1 MPEYYTAYNDRYL
14 QVHARNLQWADSAP
28 SPIVAETMEKHGVG
42 KNAAILELGC
52 GEGRDAA
59 YLLKQ
64 GYNVLATDVSP
75 EAIRYCRE
83 QFPDYA
89 EHFQVLDCVAGT
101 LDAKFDF
108 IYAVAVIHMLVE
120 DNDRARF
127 YGFLRKHLNPGG
139 AALVCSMGDGE
150 MTCRTDPSRAFALQ
164 ERQHSQTGQ
173 TLSIAAT
180 TCRMVSADEFRREI
194 KGSGL
199 RIREAGLTESVPGF
213 SSMLYA
219 VVDIKQ

>member
-28 SPIVAETMEKHGVG
+28 SPVVADTLTKYGIG
-42 KNAAILELGC
+42 QGSNILELGC

-59 YLLKQ
+59 YLLEQ

-83 QFPDYA
+83 KFSDYA

-108 IYAVAVIHMLVE
+108 IYAVAVVHMLVE
-120 DNDRARF
+120 DHDRARF
-127 YGFLRKHLNPGG
+127 YGFLREHLNPGG
-139 AALVCSMGDGE
+139 MALICSMGDGE

-164 ERQHSQTGQ
+164 ERAHSQTGQ

-194 KGSGL
+194 KDSGL
-199 RIREAGLTESVPGF
+199 RIREAGLTETVPGF

-219 VVDIKQ
+219 VVDTE

>member
-14 QVHARNLQWADSAP
+14 QVHMRNLQWADSAP
-28 SPIVAETMEKHGVG
+28 SPIVAEALAQYGIG
-42 KNAAILELGC
+42 RGSRILELGC
-52 GEGRDAA
+52 GEGRDAV

-64 GYNVLATDVSP
+64 GYDVLATDVST

-89 EHFQVLDCVAGT
+89 EHFHVLDCVAGA

-108 IYAVAVIHMLVE
+108 IYAVAVVHMLVE

-139 AALVCSMGDGE
+139 IALVCSMGDGE
-150 MTCRTDPSRAFALQ
+150 ITCRTDPRQAFALR
-164 ERQHSQTGQ
+164 ERLHSQTGQ

-180 TCRMVSADEFRREI
+180 TCRMVSTDEFRQEI
-194 KGSGL
+194 EAGGL
-199 RIREAGLTESVPGF
+199 RIREAGLTETVPGF
-213 SSMLYA
+213 SSMLFA
-219 VVDIKQ
+219 IMESE

>member
-1 MPEYYTAYNDRYL
+1 MQEYYTAYNDRYL

-28 SPIVAETMEKHGVG
+28 SPIVAETMKKYGVG
-42 KNAAILELGC
+42 ENAAILELGC

-59 YLLKQ
+59 YLLEQK
-64 GYNVLATDVSP
+64 YNVLATDVSP

-83 QFPDYA
+83 KFSDYA

-101 LDAKFDF
+101 LNAKFDF
-108 IYAVAVIHMLVE
+108 IYAVAVVHMLVE

-127 YGFLRKHLNPGG
+127 YGFLREHLNPGG
-139 AALVCSMGDGE
+139 VVLVCSMGDGE
-150 MTCRTDPSRAFALQ
+150 MTCRTDPSWAFSLQ

-180 TCRMVSADEFRREI
+180 TCRMVSADEFRKEI
-194 KGSGL
+194 EARGMY
-199 RIREAGLTESVPGF
+199 IQEAGLTENVPGF
-213 SSMLYA
+213 SSMLYT
-219 VVDIKQ
+219 VMEPE

>member
-28 SPIVAETMEKHGVG
+28 SPIVADTLTKYGIG
-42 KNAAILELGC
+42 QGSNILELGC

-59 YLLKQ
+59 YLLEQ

-83 QFPDYA
+83 KFSDYA

-108 IYAVAVIHMLVE
+108 IYAVAVVHMLVE

-127 YGFLRKHLNPGG
+127 YGFLREHLNPGG

-180 TCRMVSADEFRREI
+180 TCRMVSAEEFRREI
-194 KGSGL
+194 KDSGL

-219 VVDIKQ
+219 VVDTE